1 MKRNHLFLGLI
12 AVAILSLSLAACKP
26 TSKSYIKHFQS
37 FVEKIEK
44 NGASYTDEQWDKA
57 DTEFTGFLDERYK
70 EVKETLTDE
79 DRKMVGELAARYIK
93 ARWQSLGFVKALK
106 WFKSEGEIII
116 GFLRELGFDV
126 CDLLET
132 WIEFD
137 VCGLLGIDLDENGN

>member
-1 MKRNHLFLGLI
+1 MKKNHLFLGLI
-12 AVAILSLSLAACKP
+12 VVAVLSLSFAACKP
-26 TSKSYIKHFQS
+26 TSKSYIRHFQN

-57 DTEFTGFLDERYK
+57 DTEFVRFLDERFK
-70 EVKETLTDE
+70 EVKEKLTTE
-79 DRKMVGELAARYIK
+79 DKKMVGELAARYIK

-106 WFKSEGEIII
+106 WIKSKGEIII
-116 GFLRELGFDV
+116 GFLQELGFDV
-126 CDLLET
+126 CDLLEN